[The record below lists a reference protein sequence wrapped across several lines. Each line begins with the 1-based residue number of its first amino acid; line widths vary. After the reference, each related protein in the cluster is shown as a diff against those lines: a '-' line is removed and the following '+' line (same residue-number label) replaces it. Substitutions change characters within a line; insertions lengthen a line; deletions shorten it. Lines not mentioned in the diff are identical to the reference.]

1 MLGPCWGH
9 VGSFFALGRHFFAL
23 GRFLGTFRALLRHL
37 GRFKGVLERPGL
49 DFRWFWGGSGQVLEA
64 RGTHFSRFF
73 RTCAFGLRKR
83 FDPYK
88 TLAGAVKIK
97 VCALT

>member
-1 MLGPCWGH
+1 ML
-9 VGSFFALGRHFFAL
+9 AHFS
-23 GRFLGTFRALLRHL
+23 FLGAFFSFLAASWALLRHFLAVWTVFLASWTLL
-37 GRFKGVLERPGL
+37 GLIFEGLGEVWEAPGL
-49 DFRWFWGGSGQVLEA
+49 D
-64 RGTHFSRFF
+64 FSRFF
-73 RTCAFGLRKR
+73 RIFTHDSRKR